1 MPAWALTAF
10 LRPCS
15 WAGPRNPRVGGSDGQ
30 RTGPLMLAR
39 VIVPPALL
47 LLTAVGA
54 WTVPDDATW
63 AVYVTTALLLWT
75 SAGKGRAWC

>member
-1 MPAWALTAF
+1 
-10 LRPCS
+10 
-15 WAGPRNPRVGGSDGQ
+15 
-30 RTGPLMLAR
+30 MLAR